1 MNLGC
6 LICIECSGVH
16 RSLGVHISKVRSLS
30 LDDLDPEEYALV
42 YKIGNKVSNSIWEE
56 FIPTDYPRPKAKD
69 SYSARDKF
77 IRLKYL
83 DKEFIPRIDPKILD
97 NLNFKLQ
104 MACFKDDL
112 FEAAKALA
120 YGASPNT
127 MAESDFMLFVQSE
140 SDVNVKNLF
149 NGTESAVHIAV
160 KREALSCC
168 VLLILNGRD
177 AKIQDKDN
185 KTPVD
190 LAVVLKKW
198 LEKIGFQYLQIS

>member
-1 MNLGC
+1 
-6 LICIECSGVH
+6 
-16 RSLGVHISKVRSLS
+16 
-30 LDDLDPEEYALV
+30 
-42 YKIGNKVSNSIWEE
+42 
-56 FIPTDYPRPKAKD
+56 
-69 SYSARDKF
+69 
-77 IRLKYL
+77 
-83 DKEFIPRIDPKILD
+83 
-97 NLNFKLQ
+97 
-104 MACFKDDL
+104 
-112 FEAAKALA
+112 
-120 YGASPNT
+120 
-127 MAESDFMLFVQSE
+127 MLFVQSE

-168 VLLILNGRD
+168 VLLILNGSD